1 MATNQE
7 IYQQSI
13 NNPQTF
19 WAAQAKK
26 YLTWIKPWNHVFEG
40 SFEEANVTWF
50 GGGQLNVCYNC
61 VDRHLASR
69 GNTTALIWQGN
80 EPDEIQTLT
89 YFKLH
94 RKICQFANVLKQHG
108 IKKGDR
114 VCIYLPMIPEA
125 MIAMLA
131 CARIGAVHSVVFAG
145 FSAESLRARLLDAE
159 CSLLITANE
168 ALRGEKKIPLKNNAD
183 LALLDCPAVHTM
195 IIVQRTTQTIDWVE
209 KRDHWYHEEMANAST
224 ECPIEVMEA
233 TDPLFIL
240 YTSGSTGKPKGVV
253 HGSAGYLLY
262 VAISFEFIFNYQS
275 GHVHWCTADI
285 GWITGHSYVVYGPLA
300 NGATSLIFEGV
311 PHYPDFS
318 RYWQIIDK
326 HQVNIFY
333 TAPTALRAL
342 RHEGDSWV
350 KQSERS
356 SLRLLG
362 SVGEPINPEV
372 WQWYHDIV
380 GEGRCPIVDTWW
392 QTETGGILIS
402 PLPGEKPLVP
412 GSAGWPFFGIVPALV
427 DEQGHATKKTG
438 QLIIKKPWPGL
449 MQSIYK
455 DHQRFI
461 DTYFKPVPGA
471 YFTGDGAQQAKE
483 GYFTLSGRID
493 DVIKVSGHRLGTE
506 ELESAFLSHPS
517 VSEAAV
523 VGLPDEITGEKIC
536 AFIIIKANLR
546 PDDALKNELTRHIE
560 KTIGSIS
567 KPKLIYWVTDL
578 PKTRSGKIMRRILR
592 KLACNEKDLGDLS
605 TLADPE
611 VIKKILCTSTL

>member
-1 MATNQE
+1 MATYQE
-7 IYQQSI
+7 LYQESI
-13 NNPQTF
+13 SSPQTF
-19 WAAQAKK
+19 WGEQAKK
-26 YLTWIKPWNHVFEG
+26 YLTWITPWNHVLEG
-40 SFEEANVTWF
+40 GFEEDNVAWF
-50 GGGQLNVCYNC
+50 SGGQLNVCYNC
-61 VDRHLASR
+61 VDRHLKSR
-69 GNTTALIWQGN
+69 GATTALIWQGN
-80 EPDEIQTLT
+80 EPDEIQTFT
-89 YFKLH
+89 YTELH
-94 RKICQFANVLKQHG
+94 SKICQFANVLKQHG

-131 CARIGAVHSVVFAG
+131 CARIGAVHTVVFAG
-145 FSAESLRARLLDAE
+145 FSAESLRDRLLDAE

-183 LALLDCPAVHTM
+183 LAVRDCPAVHTM
-195 IIVQRTTQTIDWVE
+195 IVVQRTAQTVAWLT
-209 KRDHWYHEEMANAST
+209 KRDHWYHEEMAHASI
-224 ECPIEVMEA
+224 ECPVEVMDA
-233 TDPLFIL
+233 ADPLFIL

-253 HGSAGYLLY
+253 HGTAGYLLY
-262 VAISFEFIFNYQS
+262 VAISFDYIFNYQS
-275 GHVHWCTADI
+275 GYVHWCTADI

-300 NGATSLIFEGV
+300 NGATSLIYEGV
-311 PHYPDFS
+311 PHYPNFS

-326 HQVNIFY
+326 HQVSIFY

-342 RHEGDSWV
+342 RHEGDAWV
-350 KQSERS
+350 KQSKRT

-402 PLPGEKPLVP
+402 PLPAEKPLVP
-412 GSAGWPFFGIVPALV
+412 GAAGWPFFGILPGLV
-427 DEQGHATKKTG
+427 DEHGHATKQTG

-449 MQSIYK
+449 MQNIYK

-471 YFTGDGAQQAKE
+471 YFTGDGAQQADE

-506 ELESAFLSHPS
+506 ELESAFLSHPA

-523 VGLPDEITGEKIC
+523 VGLPDEITGEKVC
-536 AFIIIKANLR
+536 AFIIIKAHLK
-546 PDDALKNELTRHIE
+546 PDDDLKNELTQHIG
-560 KTIGSIS
+560 KTIGAIS

-592 KLACNEKDLGDLS
+592 KLACDEKDLGDLS
-605 TLADPE
+605 TLADSE
-611 VIKKILCTSTL
+611 VIKKIRLL